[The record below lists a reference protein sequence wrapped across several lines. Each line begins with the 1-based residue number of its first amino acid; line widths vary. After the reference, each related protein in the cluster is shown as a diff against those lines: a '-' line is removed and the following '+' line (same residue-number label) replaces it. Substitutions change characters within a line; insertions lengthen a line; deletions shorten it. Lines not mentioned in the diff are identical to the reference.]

1 MKHILSM
8 RIRWL
13 CYFGL
18 NINLKHGYEALYV
31 ASFFISGN
39 CSTAR
44 YRAHRSEFLSFVQ
57 DIPHKVCQTSGCYC
71 MSFFA

>member
-1 MKHILSM
+1 MC
-8 RIRWL
+8 IRWL
-13 CYFGL
+13 CYVSL
-18 NINLKHGYEALYV
+18 NINLKHRYETLHIV
-31 ASFFISGN
+31 SFFIAGN

-57 DIPHKVCQTSGCYC
+57 DISHKVYQTSACYC